1 MDWHCNLL
9 LSKKQLLKALRAWI
23 NYSCNRRY
31 LPSCNQNARIR
42 ILYYHGTMSFLP
54 CHAMPFPPS
63 LMCRTPGRNTA
74 NKAESSKTCLCWIS
88 LLPLKKHRQS
98 NPMMFHNRKC
108 YGTKWT
114 EKQEICKQI
123 WTGELVYRQ
132 TMLLWHISLS
142 RKTSE
147 NECLGSLKVRFEQ
160 MYTSVYQHNTTQTE
174 SCGIQ

>member
-31 LPSCNQNARIR
+31 LPSCNQNAIIL

-63 LMCRTPGRNTA
+63 LMCRTSGRNTA
-74 NKAESSKTCLCWIS
+74 NKAESSKTWLCWIS

-98 NPMMFHNRKC
+98 NPMMFHNRSVMAQNEQKNRRFANRSEQENWCTDRQCC
-108 YGTKWT
+108 YD
-114 EKQEICKQI
+114 
-123 WTGELVYRQ
+123 
-132 TMLLWHISLS
+132 
-142 RKTSE
+142 
-147 NECLGSLKVRFEQ
+147 
-160 MYTSVYQHNTTQTE
+160 TSVSQGKHLRMNVL
-174 SCGIQ
+174 GGWR